1 MKDIITLMFV
11 RNKIGNIFT
20 PSDIIKI
27 TNILKDIYKIDING
41 VDFRDNEINSI
52 YYCTDDGLIVIDYD
66 KFFKRDLSV
75 YSNYRMLFSL
85 AHEIRHASQFLSSL
99 TKSDIISKIYLDC
112 FDYVSMKTI
121 VSKIFYSKNHDAFPI
136 EINADIVAY
145 LLVIYVAYM
154 LNDNIYYS
162 MFRSMLE
169 KRVRSF
175 ANSNYDVLKSISG
188 SDILDYINELEEYDL
203 FINGLMR
210 DEKKSLNI
218 ASSLVLM

>member
-1 MKDIITLMFV
+1 MKDIISLMFV
-11 RNKIGNIFT
+11 RNKMGRIFT

-27 TNILKDIYKIDING
+27 TNILADIYKIDIKG
-41 VDFRDNEINSI
+41 VAFRDNEINSI
-52 YYCTDDGLIVIDYD
+52 YFSTDDDLIVVDYK
-66 KFFKRDLSV
+66 KFFKRDLSA
-75 YSNYRMLFSL
+75 YSNYKMLFSL

-99 TKSDIISKIYLDC
+99 TRTDIISKIYLDC

-121 VSKIFYSKNHDAFPI
+121 ISKVFYSKNHDAFPI

-162 MFRSMLE
+162 LFRSMFE
-169 KRVRSF
+169 KRIKSF
-175 ANSNYDVLKSISG
+175 TNSNYDVLKSISG
-188 SDILDYINELEEYDL
+188 SDVLDYINDLEEYDL
-203 FINGLMR
+203 FINGLSR
-210 DEKKSLNI
+210 DENKSLRI

>member
-1 MKDIITLMFV
+1 MKDIISLMFV
-11 RNKIGNIFT
+11 RNKMGRIFT

-27 TNILKDIYKIDING
+27 TNILADIYKIDIKG
-41 VDFRDNEINSI
+41 VAFRDNEINSI
-52 YYCTDDGLIVIDYD
+52 YFSTDDDLIVIDYK
-66 KFFKRDLSV
+66 KFFKRDLST
-75 YSNYRMLFSL
+75 YSNYKMLFSL

-99 TKSDIISKIYLDC
+99 TRTDIISKIYLDC

-121 VSKIFYSKNHDAFPI
+121 ISKVFYSKNHDAFPI

-162 MFRSMLE
+162 LFRSMFE
-169 KRVRSF
+169 KRIKSF
-175 ANSNYDVLKSISG
+175 TNSNYDVLKSISG
-188 SDILDYINELEEYDL
+188 SDVLDYINDLEEYDL
-203 FINGLMR
+203 FINGLSR
-210 DEKKSLNI
+210 DENKSLRI